1 MTWLIVTVCFG
12 MTGFAVLWFSPL
24 RKALF
29 NAFSHLDRY
38 KFTCRVEEFSDESMP
53 VQQDRFF
60 CVQMIGQIPTD
71 RDNVD
76 TDVQL
81 EILDITDGRT
91 HPQQVLSSDEQ
102 YRLSDSADFY
112 FQQHNGAVPQKNAV
126 LARWI
131 TVAQFPCHIL
141 RFAYRGRRKL
151 LFRVTILERET
162 GHELTTACKQIE
174 YVCCSDGYREVHGR
188 RRDVLQACLRLAAV
202 VAGGQ
207 PPSKEIREHWSNW
220 LGCRTDKVI
229 SADEALQTIDDI
241 QNTLSPDILKK
252 SSEIILA
259 YGHNTDRFAAMEL
272 ALQTAG
278 MSQNV
283 TRGTFNRLVQISQLF
298 EIKKDRFLETAQKIL
313 LSSNCQID
321 DPSQLLGLKGDMDE
335 ASFKKRLNE
344 EYRKWNARVTHPD
357 AQIREQA
364 GRILTLIADIR
375 SRQLSICS

>member
-1 MTWLIVTVCFG
+1 
-12 MTGFAVLWFSPL
+12 
-24 RKALF
+24 
-29 NAFSHLDRY
+29 
-38 KFTCRVEEFSDESMP
+38 
-53 VQQDRFF
+53 
-60 CVQMIGQIPTD
+60 
-71 RDNVD
+71 
-76 TDVQL
+76 
-81 EILDITDGRT
+81 
-91 HPQQVLSSDEQ
+91 
-102 YRLSDSADFY
+102 
-112 FQQHNGAVPQKNAV
+112 
-126 LARWI
+126 
-131 TVAQFPCHIL
+131 
-141 RFAYRGRRKL
+141 
-151 LFRVTILERET
+151 VTILETET

-241 QNTLSPDILKK
+241 QNTLSPDILKE